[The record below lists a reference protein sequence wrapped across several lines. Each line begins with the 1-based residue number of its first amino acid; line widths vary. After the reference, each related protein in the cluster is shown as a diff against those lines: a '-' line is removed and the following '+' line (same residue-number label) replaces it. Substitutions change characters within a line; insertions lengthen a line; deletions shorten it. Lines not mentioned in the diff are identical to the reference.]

1 VIEGHNLTRR
11 YGAVAAL
18 RDVSISVPEGEI
30 RGLIGPNGAGKS
42 TLIDVLSGRAENAS
56 GRVSIQGRDVTQL
69 SAQERRVA
77 GLGRSFQRT
86 NIFANLTIADQLEI
100 AGFTVSEANVDEVM
114 AELGLLEV
122 ANEVAG
128 QTSYGIQRRVD
139 LALALIGR
147 PKVLLLDEPAAG
159 LSAAESIALSR
170 HLRDLVH
177 RWKVTV
183 LIVEHDMEVVFSICD
198 RITVLHLGQV
208 LTEGTPDQIRT
219 SPEVVKAYLGSAA

>member
-1 VIEGHNLTRR
+1 MIEGHNLTRR

-18 RDVSISVPEGEI
+18 RDASISVPEGEI

-56 GRVSIQGRDVTQL
+56 GTVSIQGRDVTRL

-100 AGFTVSEANVDEVM
+100 AGFTVSEPNVEEVM

-122 ANEVAG
+122 ADEVAG
-128 QTSYGIQRRVD
+128 QTS
-139 LALALIGR
+139 
-147 PKVLLLDEPAAG
+147 
-159 LSAAESIALSR
+159 
-170 HLRDLVH
+170 
-177 RWKVTV
+177 
-183 LIVEHDMEVVFSICD
+183 
-198 RITVLHLGQV
+198 
-208 LTEGTPDQIRT
+208 
-219 SPEVVKAYLGSAA
+219 